1 MNQNKAGTWIDGI
14 AASEHLDSSGE
25 RIEVS
30 GIDISSLTRD
40 GVMNYEHK
48 SDQPASI
55 VGKIHEA
62 KKILKRSDCE
72 NERHEHFWDKI
83 KMPYVYVAGELF
95 DGVGHQQAQEVAA
108 MMRYDSG
115 MKKSDTKKLINFS
128 IEGSK
133 LDKKGQ
139 VIKKCVARK
148 VSITITPCNKAC
160 EAETMPTGD
169 AKKSLLD
176 DVLNKTSEFECEIMK
191 GNVLDY
197 GKFKTKGVGS
207 NTSFNP
213 NALGSKKSPAASSF
227 KPKRKLTTDMTSQA
241 FQGNKKVNSMK
252 VGDSINHTKMPDG
265 RPKKPRTGKDIY
277 NDPDTWKSEKN
288 KKKKLSKYDSN
299 VRKTI
304 IAGSGMGMPST
315 KVNGEAVT
323 KSEVLKA
330 ISNENW
336 ETFSKKEELVEFIA
350 KTYPNITEHEVVA
363 LAKTVAYLHMKK
375 QEVKLSKM
383 LVDDV
388 YKAKEMEKANRY
400 EKERGLSSKM
410 RQKRRMMRDDA
421 SKKPKPKNLN
431 TDQYESAKRSA
442 RTTMTMDKKPGRS
455 KASQRELD
463 QTMADVKH
471 THKEDKKFK
480 MKPQKQAGFP
490 KQDMSTTTVL
500 PEKDK
505 LAASEKNVSMTSKDK
520 SDKGGLTQA
529 GRDKYN
535 RATGGN
541 LKAPVSAKAAKK
553 SPKKAKR
560 RKSFCARMSGAK
572 GKLYEYKDTD
582 RDGDKEKVPT
592 RKKKALDRWDC

>member
-1 MNQNKAGTWIDGI
+1 MTSKKGTFIHGI

-30 GIDISSLTRD
+30 GIDISSLTKD
-40 GVMNYEHK
+40 GVFNYEHDSK
-48 SDQPASI
+48 TPASI

-62 KKILKRSDCE
+62 KKILKRSDCD
-72 NERHEHFWDKI
+72 NKHQEHFWDKI
-83 KMPYVYVAGELF
+83 KIPYVYVAGELF

-108 MMRYDSG
+108 MLRYDSG
-115 MKKSDTKKLINFS
+115 IKKSDTKKLINFS

-139 VIKKCVARK
+139 IIKKCVARK
-148 VSITITPCNKAC
+148 VSITITPCNKVC
-160 EAETMPTGD
+160 EAEAMPSNDT
-169 AKKSLLD
+169 KKSLLD

-191 GNVLDY
+191 GDVLDY
-197 GKFKTKGVGS
+197 GKFKQTPSGPKQIGS
-207 NTSFNP
+207 
-213 NALGSKKSPAASSF
+213 L
-227 KPKRKLTTDMTSQA
+227 
-241 FQGNKKVNSMK
+241 K
-252 VGDSINHTKMPDG
+252 VGDRIDHTKMPDG
-265 RPKKPRTGKDIY
+265 KPKKPRTGKDIY
-277 NDPDTWKSEKN
+277 NDPDTWKSEGKKGRCWDGYEPTPGKKPYSEGSCKPK

-299 VRKTI
+299 VRKTLV
-304 IAGSGMGMPST
+304 AGSGMGIPST
-315 KVNGEAVT
+315 KVNGEAVS

-330 ISNENW
+330 ISDENW
-336 ETFSKKEELVEFIA
+336 KTFTKKEELIEFVA
-350 KTYPNITEHEVVA
+350 TNYPDIPEKEVVA

-375 QEVKLSKM
+375 KEVKLSKM

-410 RQKRRMMRDDA
+410 RQRSRIMRDDA
-421 SKKPKPKNLN
+421 SKKPKPRNLN
-431 TDQYESAKRSA
+431 PDQYESAKRTA
-442 RTTMTMDKKPGRS
+442 RTIMSMDKKPDRS
-455 KASQRELD
+455 KQSQRDLD
-463 QTMADVKH
+463 SSMADVRH
-471 THKEDKKFK
+471 THKEDRKKFGDFRGK
-480 MKPQKQAGFP
+480 KPKENESP
-490 KQDMSTTTVL
+490 KQDRSTTVLL

-520 SDKGGLTQA
+520 SKAGGLTQS
-529 GRDKYN
+529 GRNKYN

-541 LKAPVSAKAAKK
+541 LKAPVSSKAAKK

-572 GKLYEYKDTD
+572 GAMYEYKDTD

>member
-55 VGKIHEA
+55 VGKIYEA

-72 NERHEHFWDKI
+72 NERHEYFWDKI

-108 MMRYDSG
+108 MLRYDSG
-115 MKKSDTKKLINFS
+115 IKKSDTKKLINFS

-148 VSITITPCNKAC
+148 VSVTITPCNKVC
-160 EAETMPTGD
+160 EAEAMPSNDT
-169 AKKSLLD
+169 KKSLLD

-191 GNVLDY
+191 GDVLDY
-197 GKFKTKGVGS
+197 GKFKQKGTMQVP
-207 NTSFNP
+207 NN
-213 NALGSKKSPAASSF
+213 NALGSIKKPASASF
-227 KPKRKLTTDMTSQA
+227 KPKKTITQD
-241 FQGNKKVNSMK
+241 NKGDNFKQTPSGPKQIGSLK
-252 VGDSINHTKMPDG
+252 VGDRINHTKMPNG
-265 RPKKPRTGKDIY
+265 KPKKPRIEKDIY
-277 NDPDTWKSEKN
+277 NDPDTWKSEGKKGRCWDGYEPTPGKKPYSEGSCKPK

-299 VRKTI
+299 VRKTLV
-304 IAGSGMGMPST
+304 AGSGMGTPST
-315 KVNGEAVT
+315 KVNGEAVS

-330 ISNENW
+330 ISDENW
-336 ETFSKKEELVEFIA
+336 ETFTKKEELIEFVA
-350 KTYPNITEHEVVA
+350 TNYPDIPEKEVVA

-375 QEVKLSKM
+375 KEVKLSKM
-383 LVDDV
+383 LVEDV
-388 YKAKEMEKANRY
+388 TKA
-400 EKERGLSSKM
+400 SKYDEY
-410 RQKRRMMRDDA
+410 RFSGKPQAA
-421 SKKPKPKNLN
+421 SKKRAARAERNEGFTPNKKEKWTAP
-431 TDQYESAKRSA
+431 DSEGKRY
-442 RTTMTMDKKPGRS
+442 
-455 KASQRELD
+455 RELRPKK
-463 QTMADVKH
+463 QKIKAVGSVKENYPK
-471 THKEDKKFK
+471 KED
-480 MKPQKQAGFP
+480 
-490 KQDMSTTTVL
+490 L
-500 PEKDK
+500 EYPEM
-505 LAASEKNVSMTSKDK
+505 AASEDMKKDSVNLNSKHK
-520 SDKGGLTQA
+520 SKKGGLTQA

-535 RATGGN
+535 RETGGN
-541 LKAPVSAKAAKK
+541 LKAPVSSKEAKK

-560 RKSFCARMSGAK
+560 RKSFCARMSGNK